1 MANAL
6 VMDSNVRKTKPTH
19 MNILELPE
27 EILSKVVRNC
37 VEQHGTKRLVFL
49 MKMHETDAVEFIR
62 ASFDWQKSP
71 EGWVYWEKY
80 FDSIS

>member
-19 MNILELPE
+19 MSILELPA

-37 VEQHGTKRLVFL
+37 IEQHGTKRLVFL
-49 MKMHETDAVEFIR
+49 MKRHTDDAQDFLQS
-62 ASFDWQKSP
+62 SFDWQRSP